1 MATATTTTGLNL
13 RSGPDTRNAVL
24 LVIPADAQVTIT
36 GPERNDWYP
45 VTYGATPAW
54 AMARYVRRRKPE
66 DAMTDEKEC
75 DCPVY
80 PTCGCPACE
89 TCTEEASNAP
99 EPTV

>member
-1 MATATTTTGLNL
+1 
-13 RSGPDTRNAVL
+13 
-24 LVIPADAQVTIT
+24 
-36 GPERNDWYP
+36 
-45 VTYGATPAW
+45 
-54 AMARYVRRRKPE
+54 
-66 DAMTDEKEC
+66 MTDEKDC